1 MSAELILGLPWA
13 DYCAGG
19 YLGSSALH
27 SWGSMSLEGWSA
39 EHLEKAYDGAG
50 SRWTA
55 GGSALDALLTGDPSG
70 KRIAVK
76 PATYTDSDGTEKPW
90 NGNAKACK
98 TWLAEHADAEIIDAE
113 QDAEVRAALPKARQA
128 IEVFRRLHGAEPVYQ
143 ATLRGEV
150 EGVRIQ
156 TRPDIMVGPAVPD
169 LKYVNAQSFASFDRQ
184 FIDSRYFLQAGL
196 FYGLGREAGLP
207 DPLVS
212 FLLVE
217 SDTVHPRCRV
227 ADVPR
232 NVLSA
237 AWDKVLEICQEIA
250 EQRERGLLDAV
261 EFRPLSLPAWAEAR
275 L

>member
-1 MSAELILGLPWA
+1 MSAELIISLPWP

-19 YLGSSALH
+19 FLGSSALH
-27 SWGSMSLEGWSA
+27 SWGAMSLEGWSA
-39 EHLEKAYDGAG
+39 EHLEKAYASTG
-50 SRWTA
+50 SKYTA

-76 PATYTDSDGTEKPW
+76 PKTYTDDKGVVKPW
-90 NGNAKACK
+90 NGNANVCK
-98 TWLAEHADAEIIDAE
+98 EWLAENADAEIIDAD
-113 QDAEVRAALPKARQA
+113 QKAEIDAALPRAREA
-128 IEVFRRLHGAEPVYQ
+128 IEVFRRLHGAEPIYQ

-150 EGVRIQ
+150 NGVKIQ

-169 LKYVNAQSFASFDRQ
+169 LKYINGQNFASFDRT

-196 FYGLGREAGLP
+196 FYGLGREAGIV

-212 FLLVE
+212 FLLLE
-217 SDTVHPRCRV
+217 SGTTHPRCRV

-232 NVLSA
+232 NILSS
-237 AWDKVLEICQEIA
+237 AWDCVQSICEEIA
-250 EQRERGLLDAV
+250 AQRESGFVDMV
-261 EFRPLSLPAWAEAR
+261 EFRPLALPAWAEAQ

>member
-1 MSAELILGLPWA
+1 MIADLILDLPWA
-13 DYCAGG
+13 SYCEGEF
-19 YLGSSALH
+19 LGSSALH
-27 SWGSMSLEGWSA
+27 SWGAMSLEGWSA
-39 EHLEKAYDGAG
+39 EHLEKAYSSTG
-50 SRWTA
+50 SKYTA

-76 PATYTDSDGTEKPW
+76 PEGMTFATKEG
-90 NGNAKACK
+90 KAWK
-98 TWLAEHADAEIIDAE
+98 LENADAEIIDAD
-113 QDAEVRAALPKARQA
+113 QKAEIDAALPRAREA

-150 EGVRIQ
+150 SGVKIQ

-169 LKYVNAQSFASFDRQ
+169 LKYINPQNFASFDRT
-184 FIDSRYFLQAGL
+184 FIDSRYYLQAGL
-196 FYGLGREAGLP
+196 FYGLGREAGIA

-212 FLLVE
+212 FLLLE
-217 SDTVHPRCRV
+217 SGTTHPRCRV

-232 NVLSA
+232 NVLSS
-237 AWDKVLEICQEIA
+237 AWDRVRTICDEIA
-250 EQRERGLLDAV
+250 GRREAGFVDVV